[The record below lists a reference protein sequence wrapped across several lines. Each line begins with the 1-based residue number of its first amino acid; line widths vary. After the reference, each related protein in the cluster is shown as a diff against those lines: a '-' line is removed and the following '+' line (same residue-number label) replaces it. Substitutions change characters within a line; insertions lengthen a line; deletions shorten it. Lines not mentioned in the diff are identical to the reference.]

1 MTTPDASVNPPT
13 DDSNNEEKLDFKTIL
28 PIFMI
33 VLVDLMGL
41 TIILPALTH
50 YAASFGASAVVIGLL
65 MAAYPLSQLF
75 GGPLLGGLSD
85 RFGRKPVLVVSQF
98 GTFAGFMLM
107 GFANSLLLLFI
118 ARIIDGVSGGNIVA
132 AQAAITDSTT
142 EKTRTA
148 GLGLVGAAFGLGFT
162 IGPVIGGIA
171 LALTDNNY
179 AAPAFIA
186 AGFSLLAIL
195 LTVFWFEE
203 TLTEEKRR
211 EQAENAAHS
220 THPRRGF
227 IFTQFGQIARGL
239 RSPVVGALL
248 LLMFCQQFVFATYE
262 QLLPLFDLSRL
273 GLNAAEN
280 TPLFLLIG
288 VIAVLVQGRYI
299 GIWSRRFGDHKLV
312 YAALALMA
320 IGMTMIA
327 LTPNQ
332 AVAWYDR
339 DELLTDLAEAGGVE
353 ISQVEVDIPDG
364 SNTGWLGLA
373 WLVVAIIPAS
383 VGGAMIRPSINSII
397 TRRVPPEEIGAMLGV
412 SMALVS
418 AANALT
424 PMIGGTMIEMLG
436 AGAPFLASGLLMAAL
451 VFYALRRVRP
461 NDDDIAAISPAA
473 NPVPAPGGD

>member
-1 MTTPDASVNPPT
+1 MTTPDASVN
-13 DDSNNEEKLDFKTIL
+13 DSAPDTEEKLNFKKIL

-50 YAASFGASAVVIGLL
+50 YAASFGASAAVIGLL

-107 GFANSLLLLFI
+107 GFANSLMVLFI
-118 ARIIDGVSGGNIVA
+118 ARIIDGISGGNIVA

-162 IGPVIGGIA
+162 VGPAIGGTA

-186 AGFSLLAIL
+186 AAFSMLSLL
-195 LTVFWFEE
+195 LTIFWFDE
-203 TLTEEKRR
+203 TLTDEKRA
-211 EQAENAAHS
+211 EQAAHAAQS
-220 THPRRGF
+220 PHPRRGF
-227 IFTQFGQIARGL
+227 IFTQFGQIAQGL
-239 RSPVVGALL
+239 RSPLVGALL
-248 LLMFCQQFVFATYE
+248 LLMFFQQFVFATYE

-288 VIAVLVQGRYI
+288 LIAVLVQGKYI

-312 YAALALMA
+312 YAAIGLMA
-320 IGMTMIA
+320 LGMTMIA
-327 LTPNQ
+327 LTPHQ

-339 DELLTDLAEAGGVE
+339 DALLTSLAESGGVDVSE
-353 ISQVEVDIPDG
+353 VEVTVPDG

-383 VGGAMIRPSINSII
+383 VGGSMIRPTINSII
-397 TRRVPPEEIGAMLGV
+397 TKRVPPKEIGVMLGV

-418 AANALT
+418 AANAIT
-424 PMIGGTMIEMLG
+424 PIVGGAMIQVFGP
-436 AGAPFLASGLLMAAL
+436 GAPFLVSGLLMTAL
-451 VFYALRRVRP
+451 LFYALQRVRP
-461 NDDDIAAISPAA
+461 MTPPVSESVPVEIA
-473 NPVPAPGGD
+473 PAPGGTD